1 MDQGRKVVNCV
12 DCDKPVD
19 PKEVG
24 NYIEMYGWSKYRGTT
39 GGSNNLH
46 FKKVTGKIMC
56 AQCASDRI
64 NGVKGQTSF
73 F

>member
-1 MDQGRKVVNCV
+1 MTNCV
-12 DCDKPVD
+12 DCNKPVD
-19 PKEVG
+19 PKAIG

-56 AQCASDRI
+56 AECGRARI
-64 NGVKGQTSF
+64 DGTKGQDSLF
-73 F
+73 G